1 MPTFTVEAMDS
12 KGKRIRADID
22 AASAN
27 DAIAKLKQKGY
38 KPMNVKEKADGAAT
52 AAAVAT
58 PPPGPHA
65 PAKAPKPPVEKGAA
79 SAAAGGQISAVPTGG
94 KSARKGIFFAGRV
107 RHKQLTQF
115 TQQLSV
121 LMDAGLPIVRS
132 LKILGNQQ
140 KPGLLK
146 NIIVEVAEDVETGS
160 SFSEALSKH
169 PKTFD
174 KLYVNM
180 VKAGEAG
187 GVLDVILQ
195 RLAAFME
202 RIEALKRKII
212 GASIY
217 PAVVITIAVAVV
229 LAIMKFIVPKFKEVF
244 EQVKVP
250 MPGMTIML
258 MSISQFIEDF
268 WYIIILS
275 PFALWFAL
283 KAWGR
288 TKSGRLTI
296 DRMKLNMPLIG
307 PIIKKSVISRFCRT
321 LGTLLQSGVPI
332 LEALAIVKNATG
344 NEVVSNAIGTVHDS
358 IREGESIAEPLAACG
373 VFDDIVINMI
383 DVGEETGELD
393 KMLLKIADNYDAEV
407 DAAVSALMS
416 VLEPV
421 LIVGLGVTVGFIV
434 VALFLPLITLLEGI
448 SSKKR

>member
-1 MPTFTVEAMDS
+1 MPTFTVEAMDNQ
-12 KGKRIRADID
+12 GKRVKAEID
-22 AASAN
+22 ATSAN
-27 DAIAKLKQKGY
+27 DAIAKAKQKGL
-38 KPMNVKEKADGAAT
+38 KPMNVKPKADGHGAPAG
-52 AAAVAT
+52 A
-58 PPPGPHA
+58 PPPGAPPGA
-65 PAKAPKPPVEKGAA
+65 PPAKEAQAPIG
-79 SAAAGGQISAVPTGG
+79 AVPTGG
-94 KSARKGIFFAGRV
+94 RVAKKSLFFAGKV

-132 LKILGNQQ
+132 LKILGTQQ

-146 NIIVEVAEDVETGS
+146 NILVEVADDVETGS
-160 SFSEALSKH
+160 SFSEALGKH

-202 RIEALKRKII
+202 RMEALRRKII

-217 PAVVITIAVAVV
+217 PVVVIVIAVAVV
-229 LAIMKFIVPKFKEVF
+229 LAIMTFIVPKFEDVF
-244 EQVKVP
+244 KQVNVP
-250 MPGMTIML
+250 MPGLTLIL
-258 MSISQFIEDF
+258 MGISSFIKGF
-268 WYIIILS
+268 WWAIILA
-275 PFALWFAL
+275 PFAAWFSI

-288 TKSGRLTI
+288 TKSGRVTV
-296 DRMKLNMPLIG
+296 DRLKLNAPLVG

-332 LEALAIVKNATG
+332 LEALSIVKNATG
-344 NEVVSNAIGTVHDS
+344 NEVVAAAIEKVHDS
-358 IREGESIAEPLAACG
+358 IREGESIAGPLAASG

-416 VLEPV
+416 VLEPM
-421 LIVGLGVTVGFIV
+421 LIVGLGLTVGFIV
-434 VALFLPLITLLEGI
+434 VSLFLPLISLLEGI
-448 SSKKR
+448 GGSGRK

>member
-12 KGKRIRADID
+12 KGKRIRTDID

-27 DAIAKLKQKGY
+27 DAIARMKSKGY
-38 KPMNVKEKADGAAT
+38 KPMNVKEKAGAAPEPAT
-52 AAAVAT
+52 ATAT
-58 PPPGPHA
+58 PPPQQVPGTQRAA
-65 PAKAPKPPVEKGAA
+65 PPIA
-79 SAAAGGQISAVPTGG
+79 AVPTGG
-94 KSARKGIFFAGRV
+94 KTAKKSMFVAGRV
-107 RHKQLTQF
+107 KHKQLTQF

-132 LKILGNQQ
+132 LKILGGQQ

-146 NIIVEVAEDVETGS
+146 NIVIEVSEDVETGS
-160 SFSEALSKH
+160 SFSEALAKH

-195 RLAAFME
+195 RLAGFME
-202 RIEALKRKII
+202 RMEALKRKII

-229 LAIMKFIVPKFKEVF
+229 LAIMTFIVPKFEEVF
-244 EQVKVP
+244 KQVKVP
-250 MPGMTIML
+250 MPGLTIML
-258 MSISQFIEDF
+258 MDISNFIKSP
-268 WYIIILS
+268 YGLGTILGLPILTMIIL
-275 PFALWFAL
+275 
-283 KAWGR
+283 KVWGK
-288 TKSGRLTI
+288 TKGGRLTI
-296 DRMKLNMPLIG
+296 DRLKLHAPLVG

-416 VLEPV
+416 VMEPI
-421 LIVGLGVTVGFIV
+421 LIVGLGFTVGFIV
-434 VALFLPLITLLEGI
+434 VALFLPLISLLEGI
-448 SSKKR
+448 GKHR